1 MKVQDPGGRRWAVRR
16 QWAPRL
22 KGRGLRAR
30 LRRRR
35 DSDDGDRGWWDPVLD
50 FVPIDIGDGLPGIV
64 LGVVLIVA
72 LALLVVF
79 VLGPLLLVLLDV
91 VVVMALVVGG
101 VVARVLFRR
110 PWTVE
115 AVAED
120 DGTELHFQAV
130 GLAASRRLRDDV
142 AGRLAQGRDPDD
154 VRRIQPWSNPRSGDH
169 RG

>member
-1 MKVQDPGGRRWAVRR
+1 VKVQDPGGRRWAVRR

-22 KGRGLRAR
+22 KGRGLRER

-35 DSDDGDRGWWDPVLD
+35 SDDGDGDRGWWAEAFDL
-50 FVPIDIGDGLPGIV
+50 VPFDIGADLPGIV

-72 LALLVVF
+72 LVLFIVF

-91 VVVMALVVGG
+91 FVVIALLVGG
-101 VVARVLFRR
+101 VVARLLFRR

-115 AVAED
+115 AVAEG
-120 DGTELHFQAV
+120 DGTELRFQAV

-142 AGRLAQGRDPDD
+142 ADRLARGQDPDD
-154 VRRIQPWSNPRSGDH
+154 VRRT
-169 RG
+169 